1 MDNETEK
8 TIRDTLNGKLDT
20 LFEKGRLPNI
30 QRKKPQAIGTG
41 VRSKFASNLVLCS
54 VSILQLV
61 LTLSPLTVW
70 DIGLA
75 ASIILGVLG
84 LSKIESQDQVPGEK
98 QGVFV
103 R

>member
-1 MDNETEK
+1 MDFETEK
-8 TIRDTLNGKLDT
+8 KIRDALRGKLDN
-20 LFEKGRLPNI
+20 LFEKGQLP
-30 QRKKPQAIGTG
+30 QTLREKPQAIGTG
-41 VRSKFASNLVLCS
+41 VRSKIASNLVLCS

-84 LSKIESQDQVPGEK
+84 LSKIEPQDQVPGEK